1 MSELHNKTIP
11 ELLEIIREILEI
23 IEIKEM
29 ENA

>member
-11 ELLEIIREILEI
+11 ELLELIREILEI
-23 IEIKEM
+23 IEVKEM

>member
-23 IEIKEM
+23 IELKEM